1 MKILLEKI
9 RGKNINKVNIDN
21 FIYKIRIELIKVKG
35 ENNVVIQ
42 ICAKG
47 HRNWYYKLKN
57 RSYIVSY

>member
-47 HRNWYYKLKN
+47 HRN
-57 RSYIVSY
+57 